1 MILLLW
7 LWPSPRHKG
16 PSDNSTEQY
25 MYTPTIWLYIDRLSR
40 NENFNTI
47 FQLQLFIHNLFTEE
61 ELVVDTDDE
70 YQYEEVP
77 IDEIFIGTGKLDI

>member
-1 MILLLW
+1 M
-7 LWPSPRHKG
+7 
-16 PSDNSTEQY
+16 
-25 MYTPTIWLYIDRLSR
+25 